1 MEGQREPGLGYR
13 TLPGYAVT
21 DKVVAFSLYLCDT
34 KVPLCNMMKDETPAT
49 LAGQKKQSKELWE
62 IVTSVFHNVLT
73 FY

>member
-49 LAGQKKQSKELWE
+49 LAGQKK
-62 IVTSVFHNVLT
+62 
-73 FY
+73 